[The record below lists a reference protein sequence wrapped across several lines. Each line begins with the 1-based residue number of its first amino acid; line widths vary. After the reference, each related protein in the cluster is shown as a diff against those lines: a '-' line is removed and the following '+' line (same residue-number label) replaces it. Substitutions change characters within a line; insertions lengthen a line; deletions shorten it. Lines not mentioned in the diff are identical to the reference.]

1 MLRLLLFLA
10 SALFVDAATA
20 QRCEAQDLR
29 KFSSKVLISCFT
41 SLKPCFADQWMIA
54 DELARRGST
63 DSIFALYWKTK
74 DEALRAGIEK
84 IAYRRSDEAA
94 LAFMRKVL
102 QTGLDDGQE
111 LYVPLN
117 YLAKSCLDI
126 GLKAL
131 ATGKFRNQG
140 SLQYATSIE
149 LLGTCHYRASIP
161 YLVDEAL
168 WDASL
173 NIVAAAQNSLI
184 KLFPDAPSDFSD
196 LGSMQRYYCHRAS
209 SAGYNVQCAAR
220 IER

>member
-10 SALFVDAATA
+10 SALFVYAATA

-29 KFSSKVLISCFT
+29 KLSSRVLISCFT

-94 LAFMRKVL
+94 LAFMRKVV

-117 YLAKSCLDI
+117 YLAS
-126 GLKAL
+126 GY
-131 ATGKFRNQG
+131 RH
-140 SLQYATSIE
+140 SP
-149 LLGTCHYRASIP
+149 RASFAIK
-161 YLVDEAL
+161 EAYSTL
-168 WDASL
+168 PALSCSAHVITEL
-173 NIVAAAQNSLI
+173 RSHTL
-184 KLFPDAPSDFSD
+184 
-196 LGSMQRYYCHRAS
+196 SMRRF
-209 SAGYNVQCAAR
+209 GTLR
-220 IER
+220 